1 MTTPI
6 ERVPTPLPM
15 PFSKAVRAGG
25 FLFLSGVLP
34 MDTEGRVVEG
44 GINAQTRIVL
54 ERIAATLGELGAS
67 LADVVRVTVWLS
79 DLTDFAAF
87 NDEYRRHFGSD
98 FPARSTVQATLY
110 GGARIEIEAQALAP
124 RPGAP

>member
-6 ERVPTPLPM
+6 QRIPTPLPM

-34 MDTEGRVVEG
+34 MDAQGRLIEG
-44 GINAQTRIVL
+44 GIDVQTRVVL

-67 LADVVRVTVWLS
+67 LADVVRITVWLS
-79 DLTDFAAF
+79 DLADFAAF
-87 NDEYRRHFGSD
+87 NNEYRHHFGSD
-98 FPARSTVQATLY
+98 FPARPTVAAKLY
-110 GGARIEIEAQALAP
+110 GGAKIEIEAQALAP
-124 RPGAP
+124 